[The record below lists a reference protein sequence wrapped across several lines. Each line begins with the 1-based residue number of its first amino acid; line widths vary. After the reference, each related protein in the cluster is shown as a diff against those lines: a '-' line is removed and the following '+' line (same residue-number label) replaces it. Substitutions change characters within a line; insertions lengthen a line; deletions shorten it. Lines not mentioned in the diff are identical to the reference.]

1 MLWTACTGGLI
12 ALGEVSQQFAAMP
25 EDVIRMMRLRTAL
38 GAVFSGLAVA
48 GAITLL
54 TQAGLTRQTAF
65 RFPGHWLLCQYAM
78 AAVAT
83 RTLQITAR
91 LISEAG
97 LGDLRLQELW
107 FSLIMVSGVIV
118 LVAALLVTRPSTSW
132 KVYLIYAA
140 VCQLAY
146 ATIFV
151 AIRFTSAGVSPF
163 PFVL

>member
-1 MLWTACTGGLI
+1 MEEPKTPTKEPTSEPPRLPRLRIIHLMLWTACTGGLI

-38 GAVFSGLAVA
+38 GAVFSGLAFA

-65 RFPGHWLLCQYAM
+65 RFPGHWLLCQYAI

-97 LGDLRLQELW
+97 LGDFRLQELW

-118 LVAALLVTRPSTSW
+118 LVAALLVT
-132 KVYLIYAA
+132 
-140 VCQLAY
+140 
-146 ATIFV
+146 
-151 AIRFTSAGVSPF
+151 
-163 PFVL
+163 